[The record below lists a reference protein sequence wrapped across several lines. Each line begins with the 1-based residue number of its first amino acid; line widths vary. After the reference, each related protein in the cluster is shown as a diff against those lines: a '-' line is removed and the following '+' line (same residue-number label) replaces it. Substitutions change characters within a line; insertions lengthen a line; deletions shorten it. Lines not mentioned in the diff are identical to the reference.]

1 MRRNVHVPN
10 FQVLVLL
17 FGNSPL
23 FGTVA
28 FKLCFMVYFFNFA
41 KSFSE
46 FFFLAGFLKVK
57 VVFVSKSNDA

>member
-46 FFFLAGFLKVK
+46 FFF
-57 VVFVSKSNDA
+57 

>member
-23 FGTVA
+23 FGTGA

-46 FFFLAGFLKVK
+46 FLFSRFFRG
-57 VVFVSKSNDA
+57 KSGVYVEIK